1 VDGKGGVKEV
11 QQYDVDEYICPSV
24 TKYTPEFLL
33 QHHFR
38 DFGEAEDE
46 ADRNYA
52 RAPPPSAGHPT
63 AGPRAHGTSTSGVH
77 SGVSTGLVALELSE
91 IRTQGIPEPEAS
103 PRLPEPSPRLYPTL
117 SAMEEAPAAE
127 PSAAPKGGKGANGGA
142 PVMKSGP
149 PVMKVGVPV
158 MKPDES
164 R

>member
-1 VDGKGGVKEV
+1 MDGKGGVKEI

-38 DFGEAEDE
+38 DFGEAEGE
-46 ADRNYA
+46 ADRDYA
-52 RAPPPSAGHPT
+52 RAPAPP
-63 AGPRAHGTSTSGVH
+63 AGPRAHARAHGTSTSGGS
-77 SGVSTGLVALELSE
+77 SGSVALELSE
-91 IRTQGIPEPEAS
+91 IRTRGIPEPEAS

-127 PSAAPKGGKGANGGA
+127 PSVAPKGGKGANGGA

>member
-1 VDGKGGVKEV
+1 MDGKGGVKEI
-11 QQYDVDEYICPSV
+11 QHYDVDEYICPSV

-63 AGPRAHGTSTSGVH
+63 AGPRAHGTSTIGVH
-77 SGVSTGLVALELSE
+77 SGVSTGSVALELSE

-117 SAMEEAPAAE
+117 SAMVSAMEEAPAAE
-127 PSAAPKGGKGANGGA
+127 PSVAAKGGKGANSGV

-149 PVMKVGVPV
+149 PVMKGGVPV
-158 MKPDES
+158 MK